1 MNVYHVLVVIAH
13 VSFNAPYMIV
23 VGVTGVHP
31 FASYVNVY
39 HVLSYTYVIL
49 ALPSGL
55 MNTCLASGV
64 INPSLGTNAHV
75 TYVSVVPLC
84 VTVTVSLGVPSVVH
98 V

>member
-1 MNVYHVLVVIAH
+1 
-13 VSFNAPYMIV
+13 MIV

-55 MNTCLASGV
+55 MNTCSAAGV
-64 INPSLGTNAHV
+64 TNHDLGEN
-75 TYVSVVPLC
+75 
-84 VTVTVSLGVPSVVH
+84 
-98 V
+98 